1 MSPISSIS
9 PAAAGAAATA
19 GAASTATAGSTAG
32 LNGALQDGV
41 DLINGA
47 NAALNQDAAEIAD
60 PAAPDLTAPLLDL
73 DQSKFMAEAG
83 AAVVRASDR
92 MLGSILDVFA

>member
-9 PAAAGAAATA
+9 PAAGAAAA
-19 GAASTATAGSTAG
+19 GVASAAPAGSTAS
-32 LNGALQDGV
+32 LNGALQNGV

-60 PAAPDLTAPLLDL
+60 PAAPDLTAPLLNL

>member
-9 PAAAGAAATA
+9 PATA
-19 GAASTATAGSTAG
+19 GAAGPTPVAAGSTAG
-32 LNGALQDGV
+32 LTSALQNGLG
-41 DLINGA
+41 LIDSA
-47 NAALNQDAAEIAD
+47 SAQLNQDAAEIAN

-73 DQSKFMAEAG
+73 NQSKFMAEAG